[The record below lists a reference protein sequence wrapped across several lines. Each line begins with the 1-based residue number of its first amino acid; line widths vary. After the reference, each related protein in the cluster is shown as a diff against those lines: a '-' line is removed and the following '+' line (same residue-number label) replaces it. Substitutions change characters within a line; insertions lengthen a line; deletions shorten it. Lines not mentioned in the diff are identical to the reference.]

1 MNHEFLFTVA
11 AIRRPKGEETVE
23 YLFNESPR
31 IFKLDPALS
40 KDKAVAEII
49 DSALMKKTPMKVSVD
64 PVKSLINKVSKP
76 SEVEI
81 KAFIKERVFLENPQ
95 RPRAIDV
102 EKIDHTLFNYIE
114 VYLKD
119 KIFWLCLK
127 IVPNYAKAKEIFD
140 FCAKQSCHLPGPH
153 DVNPCI
159 PFQYVRDGC
168 YARAHKMRWIITTK
182 YRYCCEKVFSF
193 ANQDNDILAVQ
204 ASKWGGCC
212 VQWWYHVAPLIRV
225 KVKLLT
231 FTFHLAMVID
241 PGMFDYPV
249 LLSVWLAAQANK
261 TCSPR
266 ARVSMYS
273 LQPGSAYS
281 PANYGGT
288 QYTTDNNYVST
299 DATLTAYRNLHT
311 CP

>member
-11 AIRRPKGEETVE
+11 AIRRSKGGETVE

-31 IFKLDPALS
+31 IFILDPALS
-40 KDKAVAEII
+40 KDKAVIEII
-49 DSALMKKTPMKVSVD
+49 DYALKNKIPVKVSVD

-76 SEVEI
+76 SDGEI
-81 KAFIKERVFLENPQ
+81 KAFIKERKFLDNPQ
-95 RPRAIDV
+95 RPRLIDV
-102 EKIDHTLFNYIE
+102 EKIDHTIFNYIE
-114 VYLKD
+114 LYLKD

-127 IVPNYAKAKEIFD
+127 VLPNYAKAKEIFNY
-140 FCAKQSCHLPGPH
+140 CASQSCHLPGPH

-168 YARAHKMRWIITTK
+168 YARAHKMRWIITVK

-193 ANQDNDILAVQ
+193 ANKDNDTLAVQ

-225 KVKLLT
+225 KVKIFNLT
-231 FTFHLAMVID
+231 LQLAMVVD

-261 TCSPR
+261 ACSPN
-266 ARVSMYS
+266 AKVSMYS
-273 LQPGSAYS
+273 IQPGSAYS
-281 PANYGGT
+281 PANYAGT
-288 QYTTDNNYVST
+288 QYTTDSNYIST
-299 DATLTAYRNLHT
+299 DATLTAYRNLKT
-311 CP
+311 CL

>member
-11 AIRRPKGEETVE
+11 AIRRPKGDETVE

-31 IFKLDPALS
+31 IFTLDPALS

-49 DSALMKKTPMKVSVD
+49 DSALMKKIPVKVRVD
-64 PVKSLINKVSKP
+64 PVKSLINKVSVP
-76 SEVEI
+76 SEDEI
-81 KAFIKERVFLENPQ
+81 RTFVKERKLLDNPQ
-95 RPRAIDV
+95 RPKVIVV
-102 EKIDHTLFNYIE
+102 EKIDHTIFNYVE
-114 VYLKD
+114 LFLKD
-119 KIFWLCLK
+119 KIFWLCFKVL
-127 IVPNYAKAKEIFD
+127 PNYAKAKEIFNY
-140 FCAKQSCHLPGPH
+140 CASQSCHLPGPH

-168 YARAHKMRWIITTK
+168 YARAHKMRWIVTTK

-193 ANQDNDILAVQ
+193 ANKNNDTLAVQ

-225 KVKLLT
+225 KVKIFN
-231 FTFHLAMVID
+231 FTLQLAMVID

-249 LLSVWLAAQANK
+249 LLSVWLAAQENK
-261 TCSPR
+261 TCSPN
-266 ARVSMYS
+266 AKVSMYS
-273 LQPGSAYS
+273 IQPGSAYA
-281 PANYGGT
+281 PANYAGT
-288 QYTTDNNYVST
+288 QYITDSNYTST